1 MTKTNPSCTTR
12 ATPPASAIPRHVAV
26 IMDGNGRWA
35 KGRGLPRIAGHRQG
49 VETVRDMVAA
59 CGDKGIE
66 YLTLFAFS
74 SENWRRP
81 ETEVRLLMDLF
92 MLALE
97 REIKKLHAN
106 KVRFRVIGDTA
117 AFDEKII
124 ERIRTGEAL
133 TREHTKL
140 TLTIAANYGGRW
152 DIGQACRQ
160 MAQRVA
166 AGELDPATITPGSIE
181 PFLSM
186 AGIPEPDLFIRTGG
200 EQRISN
206 FLLWQLAYTE
216 LYFTPVLWPEFD
228 RAQFDAALASY
239 AGRQRR
245 FGHTGEQI
253 EATLPTGAGRHA

>member
-1 MTKTNPSCTTR
+1 MPPVS
-12 ATPPASAIPRHVAV
+12 ATPRHVAV

-35 KGRGLPRIAGHRQG
+35 KSRGLPRIAGHRQG

-59 CGDKGIE
+59 CGEKGIA

-81 ETEVRLLMDLF
+81 ETEVRLLMELF
-92 MLALE
+92 MLALD
-97 REIKKLHAN
+97 REVRKLHAN
-106 KVRFRVIGDTA
+106 DVRFRVIGDTLP
-117 AFDEKII
+117 FGEKII
-124 ERIRTGEAL
+124 ERIRKGEEL
-133 TREHTKL
+133 TRHNSKL
-140 TLTIAANYGGRW
+140 TLTVAANYGGRW
-152 DIGQACRQ
+152 DISQACRQ
-160 MAQRVA
+160 LA
-166 AGELDPATITPGSIE
+166 AAAAGGELDPATITPDSLE
-181 PFLSM
+181 PYLSL
-186 AGIPEPDLFIRTGG
+186 AGVPEPDLFIRTGG

-253 EATLPTGAGRHA
+253 EAAHAPGAGRHA